1 MGSSCLEFPRTAASC
16 LWNHEL
22 PQGSVIRIA
31 KGRIGERTLL
41 GIRKRKEKKD
51 SLLILC
57 ICAEPLF
64 SLLRAA
70 PRFIRWPRVA
80 SGYLELSPA
89 ASSFLGQQRVASG
102 TMTCLK

>member
-1 MGSSCLEFPRTAASC
+1 MGVASSCLGFPRVASSCLEFPRTAASC

-31 KGRIGERTLL
+31 KGCIGERTLL

-57 ICAEPLF
+57 ICAEPF
-64 SLLRAA
+64 
-70 PRFIRWPRVA
+70 FFVA
-80 SGYLELSPA
+80 SGCPLFHQV
-89 ASSFLGQQRVASG
+89 ASSFLGLPRVASS
-102 TMTCLK
+102 CLEF